1 MAGRRRRHT
10 GVRTPSACSVGVLL
24 EQPARLCVP
33 AGVAALEVGPVGVR
47 ARGEVVQPERQDL
60 LLLLPPQ
67 LPDQLIQHGHH
78 LRPLLAAKHRRVRAV
93 AAAAEQRQ
101 PRPQQRDPLLGDG
114 ALVLVPSGA
123 QLEFPRVGVLEQ
135 EHCTRWNDTSRRQSC
150 RRQPY
155 TGTGTLVYAVLIR
168 F

>member
-1 MAGRRRRHT
+1 LAGRRRRHT

-33 AGVAALEVGPVGVR
+33 AGVAALEVGPIGVR

-78 LRPLLAAKHRRVRAV
+78 LRPLLAAKHRRVGAV

-123 QLEFPRVGVLEQ
+123 RLEFPRVGVLEQ
-135 EHCTRWNDTSRRQSC
+135 EHCTRWNDTSRRQ
-150 RRQPY
+150 R
-155 TGTGTLVYAVLIR
+155 
-168 F
+168 